1 MSDPCDLLQLFQLCR
16 RRYAAALHPVE
27 RTWGLTRNV
36 IDVFLFLSNHPGL
49 DTARDIVA
57 LRSLSKSHV
66 CKSVDRLTRRGF
78 LAGAQDAQDRRY
90 IHLRLLPAAAGAV
103 RQAQQAQRS
112 FFQALFQTV
121 APEDRQVL
129 NRVIGQFFQNMK
141 EASDVCSSN

>member
-1 MSDPCDLLQLFQLCR
+1 M
-16 RRYAAALHPVE
+16 
-27 RTWGLTRNV
+27 
-36 IDVFLFLSNHPGL
+36 ILFLSSHPGL

>member
-27 RTWGLTRNV
+27 RTWGLTRNE
-36 IDVFLFLSNHPGL
+36 IDVILFLSNHPGL

-78 LAGAQDAQDRRY
+78 LAGAQDAQTGVTSICACCPPPPAQCGRPSRPSGASFRR
-90 IHLRLLPAAAGAV
+90 
-103 RQAQQAQRS
+103 
-112 FFQALFQTV
+112 
-121 APEDRQVL
+121 
-129 NRVIGQFFQNMK
+129 
-141 EASDVCSSN
+141 CSRR